1 MGRPKKILPDE
12 ICRAV
17 CTDLDFA
24 KTMLHTTKLK
34 VSDIEA
40 VLRHLDMARDDLAQL
55 IALAKL
61 RKKR

>member
-12 ICRAV
+12 IRRAV

-40 VLRHLDMARDDLAQL
+40 VLRHLDMVRDDLAQL
-55 IALAKL
+55 VASAKL
-61 RKKR
+61 RKMR